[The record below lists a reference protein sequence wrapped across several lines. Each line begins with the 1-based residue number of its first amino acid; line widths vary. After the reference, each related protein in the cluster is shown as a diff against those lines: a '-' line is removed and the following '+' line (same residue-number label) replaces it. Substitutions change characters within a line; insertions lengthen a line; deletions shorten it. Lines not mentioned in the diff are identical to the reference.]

1 MDFPI
6 CTAFRLYIFLIVVLQ
21 SVGEHNH
28 REQNMNFKSR
38 LIYLLWP
45 RSQWKRI
52 SEFRK
57 THKKYNSRFSF
68 LISPSAFLYFI
79 AILFL
84 KKKRAKGKKV
94 TKFIFHFILLELFKT
109 KTTTQSFIII
119 ISYIILLF
127 GVCWYH
133 FFCLFFFFWNCPT
146 TSHQQRDNN
155 NLIAFLILLLLCCL
169 VFIFL
174 CRFDYRFF
182 FRF

>member
-79 AILFL
+79 AIVFF

-133 FFCLFFFFWNCPT
+133 FFCLFFFFSEIAPLPHTNKET
-146 TSHQQRDNN
+146 TT
-155 NLIAFLILLLLCCL
+155 I
-169 VFIFL
+169 
-174 CRFDYRFF
+174 
-182 FRF
+182 